1 MNRRGFLTGL
11 LASTAIARAR
21 ARVSVSIGELLD
33 AAPVPVPRWF
43 AITPSSAALI
53 AVDVRARKLWRRD
66 GETWNNSA
74 DADPARGV
82 GGLDLVEGHL
92 GSLNGFTFKS

>member
-43 AITPSSAALI
+43 AITPSTAELLRGC
-53 AVDVRARKLWRRD
+53 VGRD
-66 GETWNNSA
+66 Q
-74 DADPARGV
+74 
-82 GGLDLVEGHL
+82 VEGHL

>member
-43 AITPSSAALI
+43 AITPSTAELL
-53 AVDVRARKLWRRD
+53 RGCGGRD
-66 GETWNNSA
+66 Q
-74 DADPARGV
+74 
-82 GGLDLVEGHL
+82 VEGHL